1 VYYYRL
7 WFVRRLVQVTTLKFL
22 QGSPLMSLYLRALG
36 AKIGKDAV
44 ISEFEAGAIDL
55 LTIGDYASTGTKS
68 RFANVTVVGNEG
80 IVGPVEIGRGSTIGN
95 GCALGPNTRVGEGAE
110 LADLTAIREGMSIPA
125 FERWDGSPAKKV
137 GTAPSFDELTPPHA
151 GAARRAAQLAVY
163 AVGYVIVVML
173 GLVPIFP
180 AFYVL
185 YNLDSLWT
193 GESDF
198 EVAWSNLPFLA
209 WPTAVALIVVSMAIV
224 VALRWVILPKVKPG
238 VYSIHSWFYVRKWLL
253 GLVIEVTLETL
264 NSLFATIYMRNWYRL
279 MGCKIGKGSEI
290 STNLAGRYDLV
301 EIGEN
306 NFVGDE
312 ASLGD
317 EEVQRG
323 WMTLKRVRTGNR
335 VFLGN
340 DSIIAQ
346 GAELADDTLVG
357 VKSKLPDSLKTEP
370 QSIWFG
376 SPAIEF
382 PTRQRVQALAGQT
395 YHPPKSYLLFRA
407 IFETIHTAIP
417 TALFIVCGYITAD
430 VISGPLESG
439 DWLTALGIFLAAG
452 LVIAALLVV
461 VAATVKW
468 VIMGVYKPTVQPMW
482 SWWAMRTEAVAVLYG
497 GLVGKASLEFLRG
510 TPFLPWALR
519 LFGTRIGKG
528 VWMDCTDVT
537 EFDCITIGDFSVLND
552 FAVLQTHLY
561 EDRVMKVGRIRVGR
575 GVSIGAAT
583 TVLYDTEVGD
593 FAQIAPLTVVMK
605 GDRLPGHSEWEGAP
619 SIPASGIGEGTPR
632 PLAPPR
638 ISGIPRVAQAVS

>member
-1 VYYYRL
+1 
-7 WFVRRLVQVTTLKFL
+7 
-22 QGSPLMSLYLRALG
+22 MCLYLRALG
-36 AKIGKDAV
+36 ARIGKDVV

-55 LTIGDYASTGTKS
+55 LTIGDYASTGGKA
-68 RFANVTVVGNEG
+68 RFANVTVVGNEV

-95 GCALGPNTRVGEGAE
+95 GCALGPNTRLEEGAE
-110 LADLTAIREGMSIPA
+110 LADLTAIQEGMIVPA
-125 FERWDGSPAKKV
+125 FERWDGSPARKV
-137 GTAPSFDELTPPHA
+137 GTAPSFAELSPPSA
-151 GAARRAAQLAVY
+151 SPARRAVQLAVY
-163 AVGYVIVVML
+163 AGGYVVVVML

-193 GESDF
+193 GESNL

-238 VYSIHSWFYVRKWLL
+238 IYSIHSWFYVRKWLL

-317 EEVQRG
+317 EEVERG
-323 WMTLKRVRTGNR
+323 WMTLKRVKTGNR

-346 GAELADDTLVG
+346 GAVLADDTLVG
-357 VKSKLPDSLKTEP
+357 VKSKLPDSLTTPP

-395 YHPPKSYLLFRA
+395 YQPPKSYLLLRA
-407 IFETIHTAIP
+407 VFETIHTAIP

-430 VISGPLESG
+430 LISVPLEDG
-439 DWLTALGIFLAAG
+439 DWLPALGIFLAAG
-452 LVIAALLVV
+452 LVIAALLVL
-461 VAATVKW
+461 VAAAVKW
-468 VIMGVYKPTVQPMW
+468 VVMGVYKPTVQPMW

-575 GVSIGAAT
+575 GVSIGAAS
-583 TVLYDTEVGD
+583 TVLYDTEIGD
-593 FAQIAPLTVVMK
+593 FARINPLTVVMK

-619 SIPASGIGEGTPR
+619 SVPASGIGEGTPR